1 MNHSNDDDNQ
11 TDISYCHIFDL
22 TSIETDNHNDN
33 HNENHNEKQQISLET
48 ININI
53 NDNNIGHMSPET
65 KKSLL
70 DIIDECFTYVSCN
83 EDLSITSE
91 MFSHILTKIS
101 NFIN

>member
-1 MNHSNDDDNQ
+1 MNHSNDDDNP

-22 TSIETDNHNDN
+22 TSIETDNHNEK
-33 HNENHNEKQQISLET
+33 HNKNHNEKQQISLET

-70 DIIDECFTYVSCN
+70 SMNVSH
-83 EDLSITSE
+83 
-91 MFSHILTKIS
+91 MFLVMKICP
-101 NFIN
+101 